1 MLVIMKKILIFI
13 GPPGSG
19 KGTQAKLL
27 AKKYGYKHIST
38 GDLFRALATDQNAN
52 EKEKQALEEMK
63 AGKLVPDWLVY
74 SLAFKEIK
82 KNLDANVGVVLDGA
96 IRNLEQAQEYQKFF
110 EKNAWN
116 NEVLAVEV
124 ALSDEES
131 FNRLTKRRICYKCGE
146 IIPWLP
152 ATKDLIS
159 CPKCGG
165 ELIYRQDDSEEVISK
180 RLQEQ
185 GNKTLR
191 PILDFYSD
199 FGVLESIDGM
209 KGIEEVEA
217 EIQMVVN
224 K

>member
-1 MLVIMKKILIFI
+1 MKKILIFI

-27 AKKYGYKHIST
+27 AQKYGYKHIST
-38 GDLFRALATDQNAN
+38 GDLFRSLAADQNAS

-74 SLAFKEIK
+74 SLAFREIK
-82 KNLDANVGVVLDGA
+82 RNLESNIGVVLDGA

-110 EKNAWN
+110 EENSWEA
-116 NEVLAVEV
+116 EVQAVEV

-131 FNRLTKRRICYKCGE
+131 FSRLTKRRICSQCGE
-146 IIPWLP
+146 IIPYLP
-152 ATKDLIS
+152 TTRDLNS

-165 ELIYRQDDSEEVISK
+165 ELIYRQDDSEEVIKK
-180 RLQEQ
+180 RIEEQ
-185 GNKTLR
+185 GNKSLR
-191 PILDFYSD
+191 PILDFY
-199 FGVLESIDGM
+199 FQKGVLQSIDGM
-209 KGIEEVEA
+209 KSIDEVEA
-217 EIQMVVN
+217 EIQTVVN